1 MASLRLGR
9 SYQPDRRRPNKA
21 ELGEK
26 LDRMTRDTPFSA
38 LPADFVTELF
48 GAARTVAL
56 PRHQV
61 LFRAGDPGDGCYR
74 VIDGLLKVTAAA
86 PSRRERIL
94 AILGPGALVGE
105 LSLIDGAV
113 RSASVTAIREAQLR
127 FVTRA
132 EFEAFAKARPE
143 VFRHI
148 SAGLA
153 RRLRDNNDA
162 LVATSFLSVK
172 GRAARALLSLAD
184 AFGEDVGAGR
194 ILIHQKVSQ
203 GDLAAMAGIA
213 RENLSRILQAWMRDK
228 LIKRLASYYCVEN
241 KAALQREAEN

>member
-1 MASLRLGR
+1 
-9 SYQPDRRRPNKA
+9 
-21 ELGEK
+21 
-26 LDRMTRDTPFSA
+26 MTHDTPFSV
-38 LPADFVTELF
+38 LPADFVAALF
-48 GAARTVAL
+48 GQAATVAL
-56 PRHQV
+56 ARNQA
-61 LFRAGDPGDGCYR
+61 LFLAGDPCDGCYR
-74 VIDGLLKVTAAA
+74 VVDGLLKVTAAA

-105 LSLIDGAV
+105 LSLIDEAP
-113 RSASVTAIREAQLR
+113 RSASVTAIRESRLS
-127 FVTRA
+127 FVTSA
-132 EFEAFAKARPE
+132 AFEAFAKANPQ
-143 VFRHI
+143 VFRQI

-153 RRLRDNNDA
+153 RRLRDNNAA

-213 RENLSRILQAWMRDK
+213 RENLSRILQDWMRDA
-228 LIKRLASYYCVEN
+228 LIKRLSSYYCVEN
-241 KAALQREAEN
+241 KAALQREADS